1 MNYKIVINYCI
12 HYCAMLHASV
22 LWSPIPWAIM
32 HLVAGARTWNALAAD
47 ILCAASLN
55 TFKKHLKS
63 HLFSA
68 ATSYNNLFDF
78 SNCLLLCIL
87 CTVIIC
93 TVLAT
98 SPCKH
103 VLITWSLPL
112 QSATIISSVTH
123 NITSYAREHTTET
136 CLKELG
142 TSQTLILLHA
152 L

>member
-32 HLVAGARTWNALAAD
+32 HLVAGARTWNALPAD
-47 ILCAASLN
+47 ILCAPSLN

-68 ATSYNNLFDF
+68 TTSYNNLFVF

-103 VLITWSLPL
+103 VLYWLLDHCLYSLLPL
-112 QSATIISSVTH
+112 SAASL
-123 NITSYAREHTTET
+123 TTLPAMPE
-136 CLKELG
+136 
-142 TSQTLILLHA
+142 SIQQRHA
-152 L
+152 WKNWAPHRL